1 MSKLYAVS
9 NTQKS
14 PQQEAHEAMK
24 RYREKSEIDYARV
37 RKATIR
43 VGAGMRWLPSEFRF
57 WWNAPVERP
66 KKGEIQRKLYGAHF

>member
-43 VGAGMRWLPSEFRF
+43 VGTGMRWLPSEFRF
-57 WWNAPVERP
+57 WWEQSIITLP
-66 KKGEIQRKLYGAHF
+66 KGELEKRLGYKS